1 MQHDVNKVQVAGGAL
16 GLAPFVVALRAVAIT
31 FLTVGVAHA
40 ATPGWDLTWNDEFDG
55 AALDTTKWTAEF
67 TTTPHNQERQAYLP
81 GQVTVAGGNMV
92 ITSTNVPYQGKSYRS
107 GRAHSNYAQRHGR
120 WEVRAD
126 LPTSQGM
133 WPAIW
138 LLPDVGPYPWPSQGE
153 IDIMENRG
161 HQPTLTS
168 SAFHYRNAQGN
179 HTYVWDQQTTARF
192 GDSVNFHSG
201 FHTYAVEW
209 DASKL
214 RFFVDDV
221 HYYTVFDAEVGGF
234 LSRQTAPMQM
244 TLNTA
249 VGGQFLGDNFQP
261 NASTVWPQQ
270 FLIDYVRVYDRN
282 GAPLRFQNGS
292 FEKNTGSLAGWTV
305 FGNKDDL
312 NNVRV
317 HDEAFQHGGTALKI
331 YGQSLGTTNYSGVSQ
346 GISVS
351 PGDPVEA
358 AASSFMRSQDALA
371 AGTMVQ
377 MKIEF
382 YSDFGGKHGTSAL
395 LDEVVATVAVPSS
408 PRDVWRPHELSAVAP
423 AGAVEARIAF
433 VFTQS
438 SAPGSGAIHIDNV
451 SFQNLNEPLRADSDG
466 DGDVDGADFLLW
478 QQKLGTPNAQGPA
491 DADFNYDGVVDRL
504 DLDLLKAQL
513 GNGHVEAADQGAAA
527 RVPEPSTGVLTLTSI
542 AGLLTWRPAAAS
554 PLTVDNSA

>member
-1 MQHDVNKVQVAGGAL
+1 MRHNVNKVQVADGAF
-16 GLAPFVVALRAVAIT
+16 GVASFVAALRAVAIT
-31 FLTVGVAHA
+31 FLSVGAAHA
-40 ATPGWDLTWNDEFDG
+40 ATGWDLTWNDEFDG

-126 LPTSQGM
+126 LPTTQGM

-179 HTYVWDQQTTARF
+179 HSYVWDQQTTAKF
-192 GDSVNFHSG
+192 SDPVNFHSG
-201 FHTYAVEW
+201 FHNFAVEW
-209 DASKL
+209 DSSKL

-234 LSRQTAPMQM
+234 LSSQTAPMQM

-249 VGGQFLGDNFQP
+249 VGGQFLGDDFQP
-261 NASTVWPQQ
+261 NASTVWPQK
-270 FLIDYVRVYDRN
+270 FLIDYVRVYDRSD
-282 GAPLRFQNGS
+282 APLRFQNGS
-292 FEKNTGSLAGWTV
+292 FEKNAGSLAAWTV
-305 FGNKDDL
+305 FGNRDDL

-317 HDEAFQHGGTALKI
+317 HDEAFEHGSAALKI
-331 YGQSLGTTNYSGVSQ
+331 FGQSLGSTNYSGVSQ

-351 PGDPVEA
+351 TGDPVQVS
-358 AASSFMRSQDALA
+358 ASSYMRSQDALA
-371 AGTMVQ
+371 AGNTVQ
-377 MKIEF
+377 LKIEF
-382 YSDFGGKHGTSAL
+382 YSDFGGKHGTSSL
-395 LDEVVATVAVPSS
+395 IDEVVTTIASS
-408 PRDVWRPHELSAVAP
+408 TTAKDAWRPHELSAVAP
-423 AGAVEARIAF
+423 PNAVEARVAF
-433 VFTQS
+433 VYTQS
-438 SAPGSGAIHIDNV
+438 PANGGGAIHIDSV
-451 SFQNLNEPLRADSDG
+451 SFANMNLPNRADSDG
-466 DGDVDGADFLLW
+466 DGDVDGSDFLLW
-478 QQKLGTPNAQGPA
+478 QQKLGKQDPDGPS
-491 DADFNYDGVVDRL
+491 DGDFNYDGVVDRL
-504 DLDLLKAQL
+504 DLELLESQRGA
-513 GNGHVEAADQGAAA
+513 GVNDAATERGAAA
-527 RVPEPSTGVLTLTSI
+527 GIPEPHSAMLALTTL
-542 AGLLTWRPAAAS
+542 AGLLKFRSTQAQLTSVNEAA
-554 PLTVDNSA
+554 